1 MTVLKML
8 MITMMMMIPGVE
20 QGMSHQERGGRSR
33 RGRWCRARW
42 RVPKTAATA
51 FVVRRNLTSWKK
63 GDKMGKREKV
73 GNTQMISAALVCP
86 YFYFKDFT
94 VLLHCPEILFFY
106 VITSQV
112 PQLTFIWMLLPGASG
127 LGNLTT

>member
-1 MTVLKML
+1 M
-8 MITMMMMIPGVE
+8 
-20 QGMSHQERGGRSR
+20 
-33 RGRWCRARW
+33 
-42 RVPKTAATA
+42 PKTAATA

-63 GDKMGKREKV
+63 GDKMGKREKAKIKV
-73 GNTQMISAALVCP
+73 GNTGMIPAALVCP

-112 PQLTFIWMLLPGASG
+112 PQLTCIWMLLPGASG